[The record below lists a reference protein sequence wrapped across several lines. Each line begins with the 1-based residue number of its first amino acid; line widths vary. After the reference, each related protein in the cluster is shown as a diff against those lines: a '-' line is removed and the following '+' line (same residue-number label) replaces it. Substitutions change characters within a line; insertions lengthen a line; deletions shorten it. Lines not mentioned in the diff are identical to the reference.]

1 MLNRMRKKMS
11 NEVDKKSEFRT
22 WVSWSLQCLSYIGG
36 LLLVVKQFIPVK
48 HEAPPPP
55 APDVGGM
62 IKSLPMPFPFP
73 LEVEKVQPDIVIITI
88 IILVLIGITVGA
100 SYWRNR

>member
-1 MLNRMRKKMS
+1 MS

-62 IKSLPMPFPFP
+62 IKSLPMPFP
-73 LEVEKVQPDIVIITI
+73 LEVEKVQPDIVIIVV